1 MVSTGSTNEG
11 RGSTDES
18 RGSTDEGRGS
28 TDGWVRGADEV
39 LLGFARALRA
49 AGVAVTQDRAQ
60 GFLAA
65 VALLGL
71 DDQRA
76 TYAAGRATLC
86 AGPDDLERYDQVF
99 EAYFNA
105 RDGLPRSRPAP
116 PPVQAFS
123 ELPATDATGEGED
136 SADEV
141 VRAMAS
147 DTEVLRHRD
156 VASMSANERQRLAAM
171 FATLRPRPP
180 MRRTA
185 RHQAWHR
192 GDVDASRTLRA
203 SLRRLGEPADIAW
216 RRRGVRPRRVV
227 LLVDVSGSMRGYAD
241 PLLRLAHRFTQAGR
255 ERRGVVETFTV
266 GTRLTHLTRAMR
278 LRDTERALVA
288 AGETVPDWSGG
299 TRLGETLRFFLDRWG
314 QRGMARGAVVVV
326 FSDGWERGDPS
337 LLAEQMARLHRVA
350 HRVVWVNPHRGKAG
364 YEPVQQGVLAALPY
378 IDDFVAGHSLA
389 TYADLVEVVS
399 RA

>member
-1 MVSTGSTNEG
+1 MTEPAQT
-11 RGSTDES
+11 
-18 RGSTDEGRGS
+18 
-28 TDGWVRGADEV
+28 VRGADEPLRRGADEI

-49 AGVAVTQDRAQ
+49 AGVPVTQDRSQ

-76 TYAAGRATLC
+76 TYGAGRATLC

-105 RDGLPRSRPAP
+105 RDGLPRSRPAQP
-116 PPVQAFS
+116 SVQAFS
-123 ELPATDATGEGED
+123 ELPATDATGEGEGV
-136 SADEV
+136 DEV

-147 DTEVLRHRD
+147 DTEVLRQRD
-156 VASMSANERQRLAAM
+156 VALMSTSERARLAAM

-203 SLRRLGEPADIAW
+203 SLRRLGEPAEIAW

-227 LLVDVSGSMRGYAD
+227 LLVDVSGSMSGYAD

-278 LRDTERALVA
+278 LRETERALVA

-337 LLAEQMARLHRVA
+337 LLADQMARLHRVA

-364 YEPVQQGVLAALPY
+364 YQPVQQGVLAAMPY